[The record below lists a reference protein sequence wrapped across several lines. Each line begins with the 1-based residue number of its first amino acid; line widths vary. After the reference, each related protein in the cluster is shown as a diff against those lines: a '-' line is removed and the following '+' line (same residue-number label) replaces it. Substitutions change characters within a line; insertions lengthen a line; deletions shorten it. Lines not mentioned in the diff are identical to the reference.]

1 MFLIA
6 YLKVVYWEC
15 MLQFILLMLHV
26 DTFMN
31 VNEIYNIVSQ
41 DIRWYICSSLYDIQ
55 LKRIIL

>member
-1 MFLIA
+1 MVLIA

-41 DIRWYICSSLYDIQ
+41 DIRWYICSSLYEYN
-55 LKRIIL
+55 